1 MYMKT
6 RYLAERNGG
15 IVFATGTPISNTM
28 AEMYTLQRYLAPVT
42 LRAAGVEHFDAWA
55 ANFGEPV
62 TSLELAPDGSGY
74 RMHTRFAKFVNL
86 PELLSMFRSFADVQT
101 ADMLHLPRPT
111 TQGGKPHITAA
122 PGSPELKAYVETL
135 VNRAQKLRTSKID
148 PSVDNMLKITG
159 DGRKAA
165 LDMRLV
171 DPFAQ
176 PGDTKVSRAVERIH
190 EAWAAGKERRL
201 TQLVF
206 CDLSTPNP
214 DRFNVY
220 DETRDKLIAK
230 GIPAKEIAY
239 IHEAETDAQKKALFD
254 AVNAGRVRILL
265 GSTEKM
271 GAGTNVQKRLIALH
285 HLDAPWRPRDIEQ
298 REGRILRQG
307 NDNPEIQIHR
317 YVTEG
322 SFDAYMWQVLETK
335 ARFIN
340 QVMNGSVTVRQTEDL
355 EGGALTYAEIKAIA
369 SGNPAVME
377 KVKVDTEI
385 RKLDQLR
392 ASHINQ
398 QRNIRWQVKSLPEQI
413 ERARKYHAAVAADIL
428 IRDANAADDFTI
440 TVGNREFSGK
450 GAREEA
456 GTALNAVVLSWRDDQ
471 TPQVSAHFKGFEIL
485 SRGSAQKDGE
495 PDLFVRRKQAYKANL
510 NPDNPLGTIQSIEH
524 TLRGLDRRAE
534 DEHHEIERHEKALAD
549 YRAQLGRPFEHE
561 ARLKDLLAKQAQLN
575 ALLDLDKHGAQIVDE
590 PREPGGFHPAC
601 AAEIDHRRPAPRT
614 GEIRHPKPAP
624 G

>member
-1 MYMKT
+1 MKT

-28 AEMYTLQRYLAPVT
+28 AEMYTLQRYLAPET
-42 LRAAGVEHFDAWA
+42 LRAADVEHFDAWA
-55 ANFGEPV
+55 ANFGEAV

-101 ADMLHLPRPT
+101 ADMLHLPRPVI
-111 TQGGKPHITAA
+111 QDGKPHITAA
-122 PGSPELKAYVETL
+122 TGSPELKAYVETL

-176 PGDTKVSRAVERIH
+176 TVDTKVSRAIEKIH
-190 EAWAAGKERRL
+190 DAWAVGKERRL

-220 DETRDKLIAK
+220 DDVRDKLIAR

-239 IHEAETDAQKKALFD
+239 IHDAETDSQKKTLFD
-254 AVNAGRVRILL
+254 ALNAGRVRILL

-322 SFDAYMWQVLETK
+322 SFDAYMWQ
-335 ARFIN
+335 
-340 QVMNGSVTVRQTEDL
+340 
-355 EGGALTYAEIKAIA
+355 LTGQSFELQHKVA
-369 SGNPAVME
+369 SGKAV
-377 KVKVDTEI
+377 
-385 RKLDQLR
+385 
-392 ASHINQ
+392 
-398 QRNIRWQVKSLPEQI
+398 
-413 ERARKYHAAVAADIL
+413 
-428 IRDANAADDFTI
+428 F
-440 TVGNREFSGK
+440 FS
-450 GAREEA
+450 
-456 GTALNAVVLSWRDDQ
+456 S
-471 TPQVSAHFKGFEIL
+471 
-485 SRGSAQKDGE
+485 
-495 PDLFVRRKQAYKANL
+495 
-510 NPDNPLGTIQSIEH
+510 
-524 TLRGLDRRAE
+524 
-534 DEHHEIERHEKALAD
+534 
-549 YRAQLGRPFEHE
+549 
-561 ARLKDLLAKQAQLN
+561 
-575 ALLDLDKHGAQIVDE
+575 
-590 PREPGGFHPAC
+590 
-601 AAEIDHRRPAPRT
+601 
-614 GEIRHPKPAP
+614 
-624 G
+624 